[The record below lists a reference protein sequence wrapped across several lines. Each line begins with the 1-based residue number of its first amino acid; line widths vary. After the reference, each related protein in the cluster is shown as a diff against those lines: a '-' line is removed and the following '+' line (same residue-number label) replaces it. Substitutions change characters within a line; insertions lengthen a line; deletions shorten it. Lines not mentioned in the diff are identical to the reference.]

1 MTSGLWDWERRLRQV
16 YFLEKIDSLAGRRL
30 SFKLSCWYKCARVH
44 QSCIY
49 LGHFGLDSSDSRSG
63 AKVILTT
70 HSSPFLSGY
79 SRLQNLRLLL
89 YVNIF
94 NSFADCVFF
103 PQGVRRTAVSCLPA
117 RLCHFNI
124 TVITARLADCHFA
137 FQLKLTNWGDFLSW
151 LTCRPEVF
159 KISFDCGI
167 FFIFIVFLW
176 IDFIYPFISPP
187 SSLILLP
194 GANPRMLF
202 RWLNPPSWST
212 CRFFFFFLLLLQTP
226 QSSSP
231 LITGKIKGIIRLHN
245 NTSQLPPCVKI
256 YPNPWLF
263 SLLPRLLAPSVFFY
277 SSKSSAPNQSHSS
290 FYISDDQ

>member
-1 MTSGLWDWERRLRQV
+1 MCTCTSELHLPRTLRSGLFWQSEWSKSHFNNSQLAVPLRIFTPAKSETASLCKYFQFVRRL
-16 YFLEKIDSLAGRRL
+16 
-30 SFKLSCWYKCARVH
+30 C
-44 QSCIY
+44 
-49 LGHFGLDSSDSRSG
+49 
-63 AKVILTT
+63 
-70 HSSPFLSGY
+70 
-79 SRLQNLRLLL
+79 
-89 YVNIF
+89 
-94 NSFADCVFF
+94 FF
-103 PQGVRRTAVSCLPA
+103 PQGVRGTAVSCLPA

-124 TVITARLADCHFA
+124 TVITARLADCHFS

-159 KISFDCGI
+159 NISFDCGI
-167 FFIFIVFLW
+167 FIFIVFLW

-212 CRFFFFFLLLLQTP
+212 CRFFFCFLLLLQTP